1 LNVQDARVDDRARQQ
16 AARARNAMATATTA
30 ATATSGCHEQAS
42 DEKRSGLMKKVL
54 ESFDSTIA
62 MSRAGL
68 HRKLG
73 AILRGSARSAAAS
86 EPVKGVLSRAGLG
99 A

>member
-1 LNVQDARVDDRARQQ
+1 MDERARQQ
-16 AARARNAMATATTA
+16 ASRARSLA
-30 ATATSGCHEQAS
+30 ATSGCHEQAS
-42 DEKRSGLMKKVL
+42 DEKRSGLMEKVL

-73 AILRGSARSAAAS
+73 AILRGSARSAAAKELVES
-86 EPVKGVLSRAGLG
+86 VLSRAGLG
-99 A
+99 P